1 MERKKKALF
10 ALGAI
15 IVIAILVTCISK
27 FVAKEEDAKKIAT
40 GIVTEATDN
49 TNQSVNDEN
58 ETKNEK
64 NKEVQEEEEQ
74 KDNRPESLD
83 AVKMLHANEDHTY
96 ISPEDLYDHMDKIVG
111 YNFLTTATVDKL
123 ADKEV
128 SLKLKDGKPSIVFNT
143 AEDYTKL
150 IKSGDKAA
158 VIGTLYEYN
167 EVDGKK
173 IATAWVSFIASGND
187 VEEYKEK
194 TTDPAFIDLFEQ

>member
-27 FVAKEEDAKKIAT
+27 FGTKEEDTKKLAT
-40 GIVTEATDN
+40 GTVTEVTDN
-49 TNQSVNDEN
+49 MDQSANN
-58 ETKNEK
+58 KNGTR
-64 NKEVQEEEEQ
+64 NKEVQEEE

-96 ISPEDLYDHMDKIVG
+96 ITSEDFYNHMDKIVG
-111 YNFLTTATVDKL
+111 YNFLTTATIDEL
-123 ADKEV
+123 TDKEV

-150 IKSGDKAA
+150 LRSGKEVA

-187 VEEYKEK
+187 VDEYKEK
-194 TTDPAFIDLFEQ
+194 TTDPNFVDLFE

>member
-27 FVAKEEDAKKIAT
+27 FGGKEEDTKKLAT
-40 GIVTEATDN
+40 ETATEVTDN
-49 TNQSVNDEN
+49 TNQSVNSENKTEN
-58 ETKNEK
+58 E
-64 NKEVQEEEEQ
+64 EVQEGE

-96 ISPEDLYDHMDKIVG
+96 ISSEDLYDHMDKIVG
-111 YNFLTTATVDKL
+111 YNFLTTATIDEL
-123 ADKEV
+123 TDKEV
-128 SLKLKDGKPSIVFNT
+128 SLTLKEGKPSSVVFNT

-150 IKSGDKAA
+150 VKSGDKVA

-167 EVDGKK
+167 KVDGKK

-187 VEEYKEK
+187 VEEYKAK
-194 TTDPAFIDLFEQ
+194 TTDPAFIDLFE

>member
-15 IVIAILVTCISK
+15 IVIAILATCISK
-27 FVAKEEDAKKIAT
+27 FGTKEEDTKKLAT
-40 GIVTEATDN
+40 GTVTEVTDN
-49 TNQSVNDEN
+49 MNQSANDKKETRN
-58 ETKNEK
+58 E
-64 NKEVQEEEEQ
+64 EVQEEE

-96 ISPEDLYDHMDKIVG
+96 ITSEDFYNHMDKIVG
-111 YNFLTTATVDKL
+111 YNFLTTATIDEL
-123 ADKEV
+123 TDKEV
-128 SLKLKDGKPSIVFNT
+128 SLKLKDGKPSVVFNT

-150 IKSGDKAA
+150 LRSGKEVA

-167 EVDGKK
+167 KVDGKK

-187 VEEYKEK
+187 VEEYKGK
-194 TTDPAFIDLFEQ
+194 TTDPVFIDLFK

>member
-27 FVAKEEDAKKIAT
+27 FGTKEENTKKLDT
-40 GIVTEATDN
+40 GTVTEVTDD
-49 TNQSVNDEN
+49 TNQSANDEN
-58 ETKNEK
+58 ETKKEE

-74 KDNRPESLD
+74 KDNGPESLD

-96 ISPEDLYDHMDKIVG
+96 ITSEDFYNHMDKIVG
-111 YNFLTTATVDKL
+111 YNFLTTATIDEL
-123 ADKEV
+123 TDKEV
-128 SLKLKDGKPSIVFNT
+128 SLKLKDGKPSVVFNT

-150 IKSGDKAA
+150 LRSGKEVA

-167 EVDGKK
+167 KVDGKK

-187 VEEYKEK
+187 VEEYKRK
-194 TTDPAFIDLFEQ
+194 TTDPVFIDLFK

>member
-15 IVIAILVTCISK
+15 IVIAILVTT
-27 FVAKEEDAKKIAT
+27 ETAT
-40 GIVTEATDN
+40 EVTDN
-49 TNQSVNDEN
+49 TNQSVNSEN
-58 ETKNEK
+58 KAKNE
-64 NKEVQEEEEQ
+64 EVQEEE

-96 ISPEDLYDHMDKIVG
+96 ISSEDLYDHMDKIVG
-111 YNFLTTATVDKL
+111 YNFLTTATIDEL
-123 ADKEV
+123 TDKEV
-128 SLKLKDGKPSIVFNT
+128 SLTLKEGKPSVVFNT

-150 IKSGDKAA
+150 VKSGDEVA

-167 EVDGKK
+167 KVDGKK

-187 VEEYKEK
+187 VEEYKGK
-194 TTDPAFIDLFEQ
+194 TTDSSICLNNDL

>member
-15 IVIAILVTCISK
+15 IIIAIIATCISR
-27 FVAKEEDAKKIAT
+27 FGGKEEDTKKLAT
-40 GIVTEATDN
+40 ETVTEVTDN
-49 TNQSVNDEN
+49 TNQSANNEN

-83 AVKMLHANEDHTY
+83 AVKMLHVNEDHTY
-96 ISPEDLYDHMDKIVG
+96 ITSEDFYNHMDKIVG
-111 YNFLTTATVDKL
+111 YNFLTTATIDEL
-123 ADKEV
+123 TDKEV
-128 SLKLKDGKPSIVFNT
+128 SLKLKDGKPSVVFNT

-150 IKSGDKAA
+150 LRSGKEVA

-167 EVDGKK
+167 KVDGKK
-173 IATAWVSFIASGND
+173 IATAWVSFIASGSD
-187 VEEYKEK
+187 VEEYKGK
-194 TTDPAFIDLFEQ
+194 TTDPAFVDLFK

>member
-15 IVIAILVTCISK
+15 IVIAILATCISR
-27 FVAKEEDAKKIAT
+27 FGTKEEDTKKLDT
-40 GIVTEATDN
+40 GTVTEVADN
-49 TNQSVNDEN
+49 MNQSANDEN
-58 ETKNEK
+58 ETKEE

-83 AVKMLHANEDHTY
+83 AVKMMHANEDHTY
-96 ISPEDLYDHMDKIVG
+96 ITSEDFYNHMDKIVG
-111 YNFLTTATVDKL
+111 YNFLTTATIDEL
-123 ADKEV
+123 TDKEV
-128 SLKLKDGKPSIVFNT
+128 SLKLKDGKPSVVFNT

-150 IKSGDKAA
+150 LRSGKEVA

-167 EVDGKK
+167 KVDGKK

-187 VEEYKEK
+187 VEEYKGK
-194 TTDPAFIDLFEQ
+194 TTDPAFVDLFK

>member
-15 IVIAILVTCISK
+15 IVFAILATCISK
-27 FVAKEEDAKKIAT
+27 FGTKEEDTKKLAT
-40 GIVTEATDN
+40 GTVTEVTDN
-49 TNQSVNDEN
+49 MDQSANDKN
-58 ETKNEK
+58 ETRNE
-64 NKEVQEEEEQ
+64 EVQEKE

-96 ISPEDLYDHMDKIVG
+96 ITSEDFYNHMDKIVG
-111 YNFLTTATVDKL
+111 YNFLTTATIDEL
-123 ADKEV
+123 TDKEV
-128 SLKLKDGKPSIVFNT
+128 SLKLKNGKPSIVFNT

-150 IKSGDKAA
+150 LRSGKEVA

-194 TTDPAFIDLFEQ
+194 TTDPTFIDLFE

>member
-27 FVAKEEDAKKIAT
+27 FGTKEENTKKLDT
-40 GIVTEATDN
+40 GTVTEVTDD
-49 TNQSVNDEN
+49 TNQSANDEN
-58 ETKNEK
+58 ETKKEE

-96 ISPEDLYDHMDKIVG
+96 ITSEDFYNHMDKIVG
-111 YNFLTTATVDKL
+111 YNFLTTATIDEL
-123 ADKEV
+123 TDKEV
-128 SLKLKDGKPSIVFNT
+128 SLKLKDGKPSVVFNT

-150 IKSGDKAA
+150 LRSGKEVA

-167 EVDGKK
+167 KVDGKK

-187 VEEYKEK
+187 VEEYKGK
-194 TTDPAFIDLFEQ
+194 TTDPVFIDLFK

>member
-27 FVAKEEDAKKIAT
+27 FGTKEEDTKKLDT
-40 GIVTEATDN
+40 GTVTEMTDN
-49 TNQSVNDEN
+49 MNQSANDEN
-58 ETKNEK
+58 ETKKEE

-96 ISPEDLYDHMDKIVG
+96 ITSEDFYNHMDKIVG
-111 YNFLTTATVDKL
+111 YNFLTTATIDEL
-123 ADKEV
+123 TDKEV
-128 SLKLKDGKPSIVFNT
+128 SLKLKDGKPSVVFNT

-150 IKSGDKAA
+150 LRSGKEVA

-167 EVDGKK
+167 KVDGKK

-187 VEEYKEK
+187 VEEYKGK
-194 TTDPAFIDLFEQ
+194 ITDPVFIDLFK

>member
-15 IVIAILVTCISK
+15 IVIAIIATCISR
-27 FVAKEEDAKKIAT
+27 FGAKEEDTKKLAT
-40 GIVTEATDN
+40 GTVTEVTDN

-58 ETKNEK
+58 KTENGKNE
-64 NKEVQEEEEQ
+64 NVQEEEQ

-96 ISPEDLYDHMDKIVG
+96 ISSEDLYDHMDKIVG
-111 YNFLTTATVDKL
+111 YNFLTTATIDEL
-123 ADKEV
+123 TDKEV
-128 SLKLKDGKPSIVFNT
+128 SLKLKDGKPSVVFNT

-150 IKSGDKAA
+150 LRSGKEVA

-167 EVDGKK
+167 KVDGKK

-187 VEEYKEK
+187 VEEYKGK
-194 TTDPAFIDLFEQ
+194 TTDPVFIDLFK

>member
-15 IVIAILVTCISK
+15 IVIAIIATCISR
-27 FVAKEEDAKKIAT
+27 FGGKEEDTKKLAT
-40 GIVTEATDN
+40 GTVTEVTDN
-49 TNQSVNDEN
+49 TNRSANNEN

-96 ISPEDLYDHMDKIVG
+96 IASEDFYNHMDKIVG
-111 YNFLTTATVDKL
+111 YNFLTTATIDEL
-123 ADKEV
+123 TDKEV
-128 SLKLKDGKPSIVFNT
+128 SLKLKDGKPSVVFNT

-150 IKSGDKAA
+150 LRSGKEVA

-167 EVDGKK
+167 KVDGKK
-173 IATAWVSFIASGND
+173 IATAWVSFIASGSD
-187 VEEYKEK
+187 VEEYKGK
-194 TTDPAFIDLFEQ
+194 TTDPAFVDLFK

>member
-27 FVAKEEDAKKIAT
+27 FGTKEEDTKKLDT
-40 GIVTEATDN
+40 GTVTEMTDN
-49 TNQSVNDEN
+49 MNQSANDEN
-58 ETKNEK
+58 ETKKEE

-96 ISPEDLYDHMDKIVG
+96 ITSEDFYNHMDKIVG
-111 YNFLTTATVDKL
+111 YNFLTTATIDEL
-123 ADKEV
+123 TDKEV
-128 SLKLKDGKPSIVFNT
+128 SLKLKDGKPSVVFNT

-150 IKSGDKAA
+150 LRSGKEVA

-167 EVDGKK
+167 KVDGKK

-187 VEEYKEK
+187 VEEYKGK
-194 TTDPAFIDLFEQ
+194 TTGPVFIDLFK

>member
-27 FVAKEEDAKKIAT
+27 FGTKEEDTKKLDT
-40 GIVTEATDN
+40 GTVTEMTDN
-49 TNQSVNDEN
+49 MNQSANDEN
-58 ETKNEK
+58 ETKKEE

-96 ISPEDLYDHMDKIVG
+96 ITSEDFYNHMDKIVG
-111 YNFLTTATVDKL
+111 YNFLTTATIDEL
-123 ADKEV
+123 TDKEV
-128 SLKLKDGKPSIVFNT
+128 SLKLKDGKPSVVFNT

-150 IKSGDKAA
+150 LRSGKEVA

-167 EVDGKK
+167 KVDGKK
-173 IATAWVSFIASGND
+173 IATAWVSFIASGSD
-187 VEEYKEK
+187 VEEYKGK
-194 TTDPAFIDLFEQ
+194 TTDPAFVDLFK

>member
-15 IVIAILVTCISK
+15 IVIAILVTCISR
-27 FVAKEEDAKKIAT
+27 FGAKEEDTKKLAT
-40 GIVTEATDN
+40 GTATEVTDN
-49 TNQSVNDEN
+49 TNQSVNGEN
-58 ETKNEK
+58 KTINEK

-83 AVKMLHANEDHTY
+83 AVKMMHANEDHTY
-96 ISPEDLYDHMDKIVG
+96 ISSEDLYDHMDKIVG
-111 YNFLTTATVDKL
+111 YNFLTTATIDEL
-123 ADKEV
+123 TDKEV

-150 IKSGDKAA
+150 LRSGKEVA

-194 TTDPAFIDLFEQ
+194 TTDPAFIDLFE

>member
-15 IVIAILVTCISK
+15 IVIAILATCISK
-27 FVAKEEDAKKIAT
+27 FGTKEEDTKKLAT
-40 GIVTEATDN
+40 GTVTEVTDN
-49 TNQSVNDEN
+49 MNQSANDKN
-58 ETKNEK
+58 ETRNE
-64 NKEVQEEEEQ
+64 EVQEKE

-96 ISPEDLYDHMDKIVG
+96 ITSEDFYNHMDKIVG
-111 YNFLTTATVDKL
+111 YNFLTTATIDEL
-123 ADKEV
+123 TDKEV
-128 SLKLKDGKPSIVFNT
+128 SLKLKNGKPSIVFNT

-150 IKSGDKAA
+150 LRSGKEVA

-194 TTDPAFIDLFEQ
+194 TTDPAFIDLFE

>member
-27 FVAKEEDAKKIAT
+27 FGTKEEDTKKLDT
-40 GIVTEATDN
+40 GTVTEMTDN
-49 TNQSVNDEN
+49 MNQSANDEN
-58 ETKNEK
+58 ETKKEE

-96 ISPEDLYDHMDKIVG
+96 ITSEDFYNHMDKIVG
-111 YNFLTTATVDKL
+111 YNFLTTATIDEL
-123 ADKEV
+123 TDKEV
-128 SLKLKDGKPSIVFNT
+128 SLKLKDGKPSVVFNT

-150 IKSGDKAA
+150 LRSGKEVA

-167 EVDGKK
+167 KVDGKK

-187 VEEYKEK
+187 VEEYKRK
-194 TTDPAFIDLFEQ
+194 TTDPVFIDLFK

>member
-27 FVAKEEDAKKIAT
+27 FGTKEEDTKKLDT
-40 GIVTEATDN
+40 GTVTEVTDN
-49 TNQSVNDEN
+49 TNQSANDEN
-58 ETKNEK
+58 ETKKEE

-96 ISPEDLYDHMDKIVG
+96 ITSEDFYNHMDKIVG
-111 YNFLTTATVDKL
+111 YNFLTTATIDEL
-123 ADKEV
+123 TDKEV
-128 SLKLKDGKPSIVFNT
+128 SLKLKDGKPSVVFNT

-150 IKSGDKAA
+150 LRSGKEVAA
-158 VIGTLYEYN
+158 IGTLYEYN
-167 EVDGKK
+167 KVDGKK

-187 VEEYKEK
+187 VEEYKGK
-194 TTDPAFIDLFEQ
+194 TTDPNFIDLFK

>member
-27 FVAKEEDAKKIAT
+27 FGTKEEDTKKLDT
-40 GIVTEATDN
+40 GTVTEMTDN
-49 TNQSVNDEN
+49 TNQSANNEN

-96 ISPEDLYDHMDKIVG
+96 ITSEDFYNHMDKIVG
-111 YNFLTTATVDKL
+111 YNFLTTATIDEL
-123 ADKEV
+123 TDKEV
-128 SLKLKDGKPSIVFNT
+128 SLKLKDGKPSVVFNT

-150 IKSGDKAA
+150 LRSGKEVA

-167 EVDGKK
+167 KVDGKK

-187 VEEYKEK
+187 VEEYKGK
-194 TTDPAFIDLFEQ
+194 TTDPVFIDLFK

>member
-27 FVAKEEDAKKIAT
+27 FGTKEEDTKKLDT
-40 GIVTEATDN
+40 GTVTEVTDD
-49 TNQSVNDEN
+49 TNQSANDEN
-58 ETKNEK
+58 ETKKEE

-96 ISPEDLYDHMDKIVG
+96 ITSEDFYNHMDKIVG
-111 YNFLTTATVDKL
+111 YNFLTTATIDEL
-123 ADKEV
+123 TDKEV
-128 SLKLKDGKPSIVFNT
+128 SLKFKDGKPSVVFNT

-150 IKSGDKAA
+150 LRSGKEVA

-167 EVDGKK
+167 KVDGKK

-187 VEEYKEK
+187 VEEYKGK
-194 TTDPAFIDLFEQ
+194 TTDPAFVDLFK

>member
-27 FVAKEEDAKKIAT
+27 FGTKEEDTKKLAT
-40 GIVTEATDN
+40 GTVTEVTDN
-49 TNQSVNDEN
+49 MNQSANDKN
-58 ETKNEK
+58 ETRNE
-64 NKEVQEEEEQ
+64 EVQEEE

-96 ISPEDLYDHMDKIVG
+96 ITSEDFYNHMDKIVG
-111 YNFLTTATVDKL
+111 YNFLTTATVDEL
-123 ADKEV
+123 TDKEV
-128 SLKLKDGKPSIVFNT
+128 SLKLKNGKPSVVFDT

-150 IKSGDKAA
+150 VKSGDEVA

-167 EVDGKK
+167 KVDGKK

-187 VEEYKEK
+187 VEEYKGK
-194 TTDPAFIDLFEQ
+194 TTDPAFIDLFK

>member
-15 IVIAILVTCISK
+15 IVIAILVTCISR
-27 FVAKEEDAKKIAT
+27 FGAKEEDTKKLAT
-40 GIVTEATDN
+40 ETAMEVTDN

-58 ETKNEK
+58 KTENGKNEK
-64 NKEVQEEEEQ
+64 VQEEEQ

-83 AVKMLHANEDHTY
+83 AVKMMHANEDHTY
-96 ISPEDLYDHMDKIVG
+96 ITSEDLYNHMDKVVG
-111 YNFLTTATVDKL
+111 YNFLTTATVDEL
-123 ADKEV
+123 TDKEV
-128 SLKLKDGKPSIVFNT
+128 SLKLKNGKPSIVFNT

-150 IKSGDKAA
+150 VKSGDEVA

-167 EVDGKK
+167 KVDEKK

-187 VEEYKEK
+187 VEEYKAK
-194 TTDPAFIDLFEQ
+194 TTDPVFVDLFE

>member
-15 IVIAILVTCISK
+15 IVIAIIATCISR
-27 FVAKEEDAKKIAT
+27 FGAKEEDTKKLAT
-40 GIVTEATDN
+40 GTVTEVTEN
-49 TNQSVNDEN
+49 TNQSANDEN

-96 ISPEDLYDHMDKIVG
+96 ISSEDLYDHMDKIVG
-111 YNFLTTATVDKL
+111 YNFLTTATIDEL
-123 ADKEV
+123 TDKEV
-128 SLKLKDGKPSIVFNT
+128 SLKLKDGKPSVVFNT

-150 IKSGDKAA
+150 LRSGKEVA

-167 EVDGKK
+167 KVDGKK

-187 VEEYKEK
+187 VEEYKAK
-194 TTDPAFIDLFEQ
+194 TTDPNFIDLFK

>member
-27 FVAKEEDAKKIAT
+27 FGTKEEDTKKLAT
-40 GIVTEATDN
+40 GTVTEVTDN
-49 TNQSVNDEN
+49 TNQSANNEN

-96 ISPEDLYDHMDKIVG
+96 ITSEDFYNHMDRIVG
-111 YNFLTTATVDKL
+111 YNFLTTATIDEL
-123 ADKEV
+123 TDKEV
-128 SLKLKDGKPSIVFNT
+128 SLKLKDGKPSVVFNT

-150 IKSGDKAA
+150 LRSGKEVA

-167 EVDGKK
+167 KVDGKK

-187 VEEYKEK
+187 VEEYKGK
-194 TTDPAFIDLFEQ
+194 TTDPAFVDLFK

>member
-15 IVIAILVTCISK
+15 IVIAILATCISK
-27 FVAKEEDAKKIAT
+27 FGTKEEDTKKLAT
-40 GIVTEATDN
+40 GTVTEVTDN
-49 TNQSVNDEN
+49 MTQSANKE
-58 ETKNEK
+58 E
-64 NKEVQEEEEQ
+64 NKEVQEKEEQ

-96 ISPEDLYDHMDKIVG
+96 ITSEDFYNHMDKIVG
-111 YNFLTTATVDKL
+111 YNFLTTATIDEL
-123 ADKEV
+123 TDKEV
-128 SLKLKDGKPSIVFNT
+128 SLKLKDGKPSVVFNT

-150 IKSGDKAA
+150 LRSGKEVA

-167 EVDGKK
+167 KVDGKK

-187 VEEYKEK
+187 VEEYKAK
-194 TTDPAFIDLFEQ
+194 TTDPNFIDLFK

>member
-27 FVAKEEDAKKIAT
+27 FGTKEEDTKKLDT
-40 GIVTEATDN
+40 GTVTEVTDN
-49 TNQSVNDEN
+49 MNQSANDKN
-58 ETKNEK
+58 ETRNEK
-64 NKEVQEEEEQ
+64 VQEEE

-96 ISPEDLYDHMDKIVG
+96 ITSEDFYNHMDKIVG
-111 YNFLTTATVDKL
+111 YNFLTTATVDEL
-123 ADKEV
+123 TDKEV
-128 SLKLKDGKPSIVFNT
+128 SLKLKNGKPSVVFDT

-150 IKSGDKAA
+150 VGSGDEVA

-167 EVDGKK
+167 KVDGKK

-187 VEEYKEK
+187 VEEYKGK
-194 TTDPAFIDLFEQ
+194 TTDPVFIDLFK

>member
-27 FVAKEEDAKKIAT
+27 FGTKEEDTKKLAT
-40 GIVTEATDN
+40 GTVTEVTDN
-49 TNQSVNDEN
+49 MNQSVNGENKTEN
-58 ETKNEK
+58 E
-64 NKEVQEEEEQ
+64 EVQEEE

-83 AVKMLHANEDHTY
+83 AVKLMHANEDHTY
-96 ISPEDLYDHMDKIVG
+96 ISSEDLYDHMDKIVG
-111 YNFLTTATVDKL
+111 YNFLTTATIDKL
-123 ADKEV
+123 TDKEV

-150 IKSGDKAA
+150 LRSGKEVA

-194 TTDPAFIDLFEQ
+194 TTDPNFVDLFE

>member
-15 IVIAILVTCISK
+15 IVIAIIATCISR
-27 FVAKEEDAKKIAT
+27 FGAKEEDTKKLAIGT
-40 GIVTEATDN
+40 VTEVTDN
-49 TNQSVNDEN
+49 TNQSANDEN
-58 ETKNEK
+58 ETKKEE
-64 NKEVQEEEEQ
+64 NKEVQEKEEQ

-96 ISPEDLYDHMDKIVG
+96 ITPEDFYNHMDKIVG
-111 YNFLTTATVDKL
+111 YNFLTTATIDEL
-123 ADKEV
+123 TDKEV
-128 SLKLKDGKPSIVFNT
+128 SLKLKDGKPSVVFNT

-150 IKSGDKAA
+150 LRSGKEVA

-167 EVDGKK
+167 KVDGKK

-187 VEEYKEK
+187 VEEYKAK
-194 TTDPAFIDLFEQ
+194 TTDPNFIDLFK

>member
-27 FVAKEEDAKKIAT
+27 FGTKEENTKKLDT
-40 GIVTEATDN
+40 GTVTEVTDD
-49 TNQSVNDEN
+49 TNQSANDEN
-58 ETKNEK
+58 ETKKEE

-96 ISPEDLYDHMDKIVG
+96 ITSEDFYNHMDKIVG
-111 YNFLTTATVDKL
+111 YNFLTTATIDEL
-123 ADKEV
+123 TDKEV
-128 SLKLKDGKPSIVFNT
+128 SLKLKDGKPSVVFNT

-150 IKSGDKAA
+150 LRSGKEVA

-167 EVDGKK
+167 KVDGKK

-187 VEEYKEK
+187 VEEYKRK
-194 TTDPAFIDLFEQ
+194 TTDPVFIDLFK

>member
-15 IVIAILVTCISK
+15 IVIAIIATCISR
-27 FVAKEEDAKKIAT
+27 FGAKEEDTKKLAT
-40 GIVTEATDN
+40 ETAMEVTDN

-58 ETKNEK
+58 KTENGKNEK
-64 NKEVQEEEEQ
+64 VQEEEQ

-83 AVKMLHANEDHTY
+83 AVKMLHANEDYTY
-96 ISPEDLYDHMDKIVG
+96 ISSEDFYNHMDKVVG
-111 YNFLTTATVDKL
+111 YNFLTTATVDEL
-123 ADKEV
+123 TDKEV
-128 SLKLKDGKPSIVFNT
+128 SLTLKEGKPSVVFNT

-150 IKSGDKAA
+150 LRSGKEVA

-167 EVDGKK
+167 KVDGKK

-187 VEEYKEK
+187 VEEYKAK
-194 TTDPAFIDLFEQ
+194 TTDPAFIDLFE

>member
-15 IVIAILVTCISK
+15 IVIAIITTCISR
-27 FVAKEEDAKKIAT
+27 FGAKEEDTKKLAT
-40 GIVTEATDN
+40 GTVTEVTDN
-49 TNQSVNDEN
+49 MTQSANDEN
-58 ETKNEK
+58 KTKKEE
-64 NKEVQEEEEQ
+64 NKEVQKEEEQ

-96 ISPEDLYDHMDKIVG
+96 ISSEDLYDHMDKIVG
-111 YNFLTTATVDKL
+111 YNFLTTATIDEL
-123 ADKEV
+123 TDKEV
-128 SLKLKDGKPSIVFNT
+128 SLKLKDGKPSVVFNT

-150 IKSGDKAA
+150 LRSGKEVA

-167 EVDGKK
+167 KVDGKK

-187 VEEYKEK
+187 VEEYKGK
-194 TTDPAFIDLFEQ
+194 TTDPAFVDLFK

>member
-27 FVAKEEDAKKIAT
+27 FGTKEEDTKKLDT
-40 GIVTEATDN
+40 GTVTEVTDN
-49 TNQSVNDEN
+49 MNQSANDEN
-58 ETKNEK
+58 ETKKEE

-96 ISPEDLYDHMDKIVG
+96 ITSEDFYNHMDKIVG
-111 YNFLTTATVDKL
+111 YNFLTTATVDEL
-123 ADKEV
+123 TDKEV
-128 SLKLKDGKPSIVFNT
+128 SLKLKNGKPSVVFDT

-150 IKSGDKAA
+150 VKSGDEVA

-167 EVDGKK
+167 KVDGKK

-187 VEEYKEK
+187 VEEYKGK
-194 TTDPAFIDLFEQ
+194 TTDPVFIDLFK

>member
-15 IVIAILVTCISK
+15 IVIAIIATCISR
-27 FVAKEEDAKKIAT
+27 FGAKEEDTKKLAT
-40 GIVTEATDN
+40 GTVTEVTDN
-49 TNQSVNDEN
+49 TNQSANDEN

-96 ISPEDLYDHMDKIVG
+96 ISSEDLYDHMDKIVG
-111 YNFLTTATVDKL
+111 YNFLTTATIDEL
-123 ADKEV
+123 TDKEV
-128 SLKLKDGKPSIVFNT
+128 SLKLKDGKPSVVFNT

-150 IKSGDKAA
+150 LRSGKEVA

-167 EVDGKK
+167 KVDGKK

-187 VEEYKEK
+187 VEEYKAK
-194 TTDPAFIDLFEQ
+194 TTDPNFIDLFK

>member
-27 FVAKEEDAKKIAT
+27 FGTKEEDTKKLDT
-40 GIVTEATDN
+40 GTVTEMTDN
-49 TNQSVNDEN
+49 MNQSANDEN
-58 ETKNEK
+58 ETKKEE

-96 ISPEDLYDHMDKIVG
+96 ITSEDFYNHMDKIVG
-111 YNFLTTATVDKL
+111 YNFLTTATIDEL
-123 ADKEV
+123 TDKEV
-128 SLKLKDGKPSIVFNT
+128 SLKLKDGKPSVVFNT

-150 IKSGDKAA
+150 LRSGKEVA

-167 EVDGKK
+167 KVDGKK

-187 VEEYKEK
+187 VEEYKGK
-194 TTDPAFIDLFEQ
+194 TTDPVFIDLFK

>member
-15 IVIAILVTCISK
+15 IVIAIIATCISR
-27 FVAKEEDAKKIAT
+27 FGAKEEDTKKLAT
-40 GIVTEATDN
+40 GTVTEVTDN

-58 ETKNEK
+58 KTENGKNE
-64 NKEVQEEEEQ
+64 EIQEEQ

-83 AVKMLHANEDHTY
+83 SVKMLHANEDHTY
-96 ISPEDLYDHMDKIVG
+96 ISSEDLYDHMDKIVG
-111 YNFLTTATVDKL
+111 YNFLTTATIDEL
-123 ADKEV
+123 TDKEV
-128 SLKLKDGKPSIVFNT
+128 SLKLKDGKPSVVFNT

-150 IKSGDKAA
+150 LRSGKEVA

-167 EVDGKK
+167 KVDGKK

-187 VEEYKEK
+187 VEEYKAK
-194 TTDPAFIDLFEQ
+194 TTDPNFIDLFK